1 MGLRRLAKNLIRTY
15 RLSRNTVAYEGLAV
29 PTRRSGM
36 IEAILHQIYN
46 LVYERP
52 EIEGLSK
59 VIRPGDHVL
68 ELGSGL
74 GIVSALAARA
84 AGPGGSVRSYEAN
97 PTLIPDTKAFLAANG
112 IDTVDLIN
120 AVLVPEDNPSPRH
133 LHLAGSFAESS
144 LLGADGRNPQGSVE
158 VPAHSFAS
166 VLADFRPDV
175 LICDIEGGEAELI
188 PALPPSTLRA
198 AVIELHPDRL
208 SNTQIQSI
216 DDAMAAQGLLRQEP
230 SPGGTVVIYS
240 REKQE

>member
-1 MGLRRLAKNLIRTY
+1 MGLRRFIKNQLRRRRMKGETIVGLGLTVRT
-15 RLSRNTVAYEGLAV
+15 RRTGMNSDVLLLLYEG
-29 PTRRSGM
+29 
-36 IEAILHQIYN
+36 Q
-46 LVYERP
+46 YERP
-52 EIEGLSK
+52 ETTGLART
-59 VIRPGDHVL
+59 IRPGDRVL
-68 ELGSGL
+68 ELGGGL
-74 GIVSALAARA
+74 GIISALAARA